1 MIGCLFHNK
10 QEGVPLIMKNNISQ
24 MATTTTLTGPY
35 PFHKIFHNQIA
46 KWLPYV
52 LDSLTNSIFQVL
64 NRWWRRPYLS
74 RGPKGRSHKVL
85 NHKILV
91 ANCYHLFER

>member
-10 QEGVPLIMKNNISQ
+10 EEGMPLIMKNNISQ

-35 PFHKIFHNQIA
+35 PFHEIFHNQIA

-52 LDSLTNSIFQVL
+52 LESLTNSIFEVL
-64 NRWWRRPYLS
+64 NRGWSVGVDLIFHVA
-74 RGPKGRSHKVL
+74 PKEE
-85 NHKILV
+85 V
-91 ANCYHLFER
+91 ASC